1 MRYKAA
7 VPLLALAMLA
17 ATDGP
22 WPSKGDAVFILA
34 SFKGIQHPKLVSG
47 ASMKYDMPPCK
58 QLTVTKANAQKLS
71 WVVKDPLRNEER
83 LEGDWVPWM
92 FKTEEECKSQSAAR
106 GEPKVAKSGMTF
118 TIAPGDTGT
127 STK

>member
-1 MRYKAA
+1 MKSR
-7 VPLLALAMLA
+7 VVILLLALGMVA
-17 ATDGP
+17 AADAS
-22 WPSKGDAVFILA
+22 WPSKGDAVFISA

-58 QLTVTKANAQKLS
+58 QLTVTKANAKKLS
-71 WVVKDPLRNEER
+71 WVVKDPLGNEER
-83 LEGDWVPWM
+83 LEGEWVPWM

-106 GEPKVAKSGMTF
+106 GEPKVVKSGMTF
-118 TIAPGDTGT
+118 AIAPGDSGT